1 SIGAAL
7 AHAGTGRVCVDI
19 QGDGDLLMTPSALWT
34 AAHHKIP
41 LLMVIFNNQSFY
53 NSEEHQIRT
62 ATFRNRPVET
72 AGIGSHLDNPA
83 INFAKMAES
92 YGIYSEGPVQRSG
105 DLRPALQRALK
116 VVKEKHLPALVDVIT
131 EVR

>member
-1 SIGAAL
+1 
-7 AHAGTGRVCVDI
+7 
-19 QGDGDLLMTPSALWT
+19 
-34 AAHHKIP
+34 
-41 LLMVIFNNQSFY
+41 
-53 NSEEHQIRT
+53 
-62 ATFRNRPVET
+62 VET

-92 YGIYSEGPVQRSG
+92 YGIYSEGPIQRSG